1 MSRIFDA
8 LQRANLKTD
17 ASQEADY
24 PAFIEPVATTDEVQQ
39 PPIQQEGLLEMITLH
54 PWKPALDSL
63 PTLGERGEGIEQFRS
78 LRTQI
83 YQFRDQAPLKSI
95 LVCSGLPAEGKTF
108 VAANLAISLAR
119 NRNHTVLLI
128 DADMRKSSLHKLIGA
143 HSTPGLAEYLGGTA
157 QVSEI
162 MQRNQHS
169 RIHIQDRPWQ
179 FPELTF
185 IPAGEGGD
193 HSSELVANHR
203 FEELLSTLSPYF
215 DWIIIDSPP
224 ILPVADSI
232 DLARV
237 ADSVLLVARAAR
249 TPYNVVQRAQAA
261 FSKFRILGFV
271 LNASKKAPH
280 SGAYYY
286 YGKKDAGSGSYE
298 RKG

>member
-8 LQRANLKTD
+8 LQRANLK
-17 ASQEADY
+17 AGAPQEADY
-24 PAFIEPVATTDEVQQ
+24 PELVDPIAASDHVQQ
-39 PPIQQEGLLEMITLH
+39 PPIQRDGLLEMITLN

-95 LVCSGLPAEGKTF
+95 LVSSGMPAEGKSF

-119 NRNHTVLLI
+119 NRNHSVLLI

-143 HSTPGLAEYLGGTA
+143 PSRPGLAEFLGGTA
-157 QVSEI
+157 QISEI
-162 MQRNQHS
+162 MQRNQHA
-169 RIHIQDRPWQ
+169 RIHIKDRPWQ

-203 FEELLSTLSPYF
+203 FEELISTLSPYF
-215 DWIIIDSPP
+215 DWIVIDSPP
-224 ILPVADSI
+224 ILPVADSL

-237 ADSVLLVARAAR
+237 ADSVLLVARSAR

-271 LNASKKAPH
+271 LNASMKAPH

-286 YGKKDAGSGSYE
+286 YGKKETGGGSNEG
-298 RKG
+298 KG

>member
-8 LQRANLKTD
+8 LQRANLKAG
-17 ASQEADY
+17 ASHQADY
-24 PAFIEPVATTDEVQQ
+24 PEFIEPAASFDGTPQPAVQKD
-39 PPIQQEGLLEMITLH
+39 GLLEMISLH
-54 PWKPALDSL
+54 PWNPSLDSL

-95 LVCSGLPAEGKTF
+95 LVSSGMPAEGKSF

-119 NRNHTVLLI
+119 NRNHSVLLI

-143 HSTPGLAEYLGGTA
+143 PSRPGLAEYLGGTA
-157 QVSEI
+157 QIGEI
-162 MQRNQHS
+162 MQRNQTP
-169 RIHIQDRPWQ
+169 RIHIKDRPWQ

-203 FEELLSTLSPYF
+203 FEELISTLSPYF
-215 DWIIIDSPP
+215 DWIVIDSPP
-224 ILPVADSI
+224 ILPVADSL

-237 ADSVLLVARAAR
+237 ADSVLLVARAAT

-271 LNASKKAPH
+271 LNASLKAPH
-280 SGAYYY
+280 SGTYYY
-286 YGKKDAGSGSYE
+286 YGKKDADSGSHE
-298 RKG
+298 RKE

>member
-8 LQRANLKTD
+8 LQRANLKAG

-24 PAFIEPVATTDEVQQ
+24 PDFVEPLAVKDDVQQ
-39 PPIQQEGLLEMITLH
+39 LPVQKDGLLGMITLH
-54 PWKPALDSL
+54 PWKPSLDSL

-95 LVCSGLPAEGKTF
+95 LVSSGMPAEGKSF

-128 DADMRKSSLHKLIGA
+128 DADMRKSSLHKIIGA
-143 HSTPGLAEYLGGTA
+143 PLRPGLAEFLGGTV
-157 QVSEI
+157 QINEI
-162 MQRNQHS
+162 MQRNQHA
-169 RIHIQDRPWQ
+169 RIHIKDRPWQ

-203 FEELLSTLSPYF
+203 FEELVATLSPYF
-215 DWIIIDSPP
+215 DWIVIDSPP
-224 ILPVADSI
+224 ILPVADSL

-237 ADSVLLVARAAR
+237 ADSVLLVARSAR

-271 LNASKKAPH
+271 LNASLKAPH

-286 YGKKDAGSGSYE
+286 YGKKDIGDSRE
-298 RKG
+298 RKD